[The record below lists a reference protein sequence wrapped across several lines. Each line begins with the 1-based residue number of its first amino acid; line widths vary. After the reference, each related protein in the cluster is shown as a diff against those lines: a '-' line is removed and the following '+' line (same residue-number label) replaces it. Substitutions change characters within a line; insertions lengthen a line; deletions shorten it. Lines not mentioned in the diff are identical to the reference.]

1 MARGRGT
8 ASNRGVRTA
17 AQAAPTPPTTETTAL
32 LGAIAAGLATG
43 GDDLGPLLE
52 RFLEPIMRLAGAQAG
67 AVRVLSAAGDRLD
80 LVSSVGLPPELRT
93 AGASAHRHCGHCGD
107 AADGQPLVWA
117 TDLRACAERSGSGY
131 FGGACQRLL
140 AVPLSYRGRTLGV
153 YNLFFNRDQEPS
165 AEVQQILRSV
175 GELLGLA
182 LNNARLEQEHLR
194 ATLMHERQAMAAEVH
209 DSLGQSLAYVKMR
222 IPLLQDAVR
231 ACDRA
236 RAEQFLDDVRFTVSQ
251 AHASVRGI
259 ITHLRAPMD
268 PQGLLHAL
276 GASADHFRRSTGAE
290 LEFDNELPDL
300 ALSPEQEVQVF
311 HIVQEALSNVAR
323 HAGAQH
329 ARLHIGPAGADVQV
343 VVEDDGAGLPTRQRG
358 GSHYGMEIMGE
369 RARRLGGTLEVGT
382 RPGGGTRVTL
392 TFPRRGSP

>member
-1 MARGRGT
+1 MRPMT
-8 ASNRGVRTA
+8 AHVRVA
-17 AQAAPTPPTTETTAL
+17 PDPQASDTTAL

-43 GDDLGPLLE
+43 GDDVGPLLE

-67 AVRVLSAAGDRLD
+67 AVRVLSAAGDRLE
-80 LVSSVGLPPELRT
+80 LVSSIGLPAELR
-93 AGASAHRHCGHCGD
+93 APGASAHRHCGHCGD

-117 TDLRACAERSGSGY
+117 TDLRACAERSGSRY
-131 FGGACQRLL
+131 FGEGCQRLL
-140 AVPLSYRGRTLGV
+140 AVPLTYRGRTLGV
-153 YNLFFNRDQEPS
+153 YNLFFDGNREPS

-182 LNNARLEQEHLR
+182 LNNARLEQDHLR

-222 IPLLQDAVR
+222 LPLLQDAVR
-231 ACDRA
+231 AGDRG

-290 LEFDNELPDL
+290 LDFVNELPDL
-300 ALSPEQEVQVF
+300 ALSPEQEIQVF

-329 ARLHIGPAGADVQV
+329 ARLHIGPAGDSDVQV
-343 VVEDDGAGLPTRQRG
+343 VVEDDGAGLPARRGG
-358 GSHYGMEIMGE
+358 GSHYGMEIMAE
-369 RARRLGGTLEVGT
+369 RARRLGGALEVGT

-392 TFPRRGSP
+392 TFPRRGVA